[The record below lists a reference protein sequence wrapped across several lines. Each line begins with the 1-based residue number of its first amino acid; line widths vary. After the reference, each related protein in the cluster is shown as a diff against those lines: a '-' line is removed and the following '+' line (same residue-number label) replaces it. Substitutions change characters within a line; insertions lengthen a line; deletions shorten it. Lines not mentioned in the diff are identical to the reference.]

1 MSISQLA
8 GVTSIQQLDLK
19 HFQPANIL
27 GTDPIELA
35 NIGMSFIN
43 CYRVVVQFEKGVS
56 VNDWQS
62 EAILNN

>member
-43 CYRVVVQFEKGVS
+43 YRVVVQFEKKS
-56 VNDWQS
+56 
-62 EAILNN
+62 I